1 MTAFGTPRHGDA
13 RRLTAALTITAL
25 LLVVE
30 VAGGI
35 LSGSLALLADAAHM
49 AGDVA
54 ALALSLVTLWL
65 AARPATAQKTFGFYR
80 LEILAAL
87 ANGAGLMILA
97 GLIFAEA
104 YERLLAPPPVRGALM
119 LGVATAGLLG
129 NVAGVLILQRTRRAN
144 LNLRGAFLHVAGDLL
159 GSVATVAASLVI
171 MFTGWTPADPVI
183 SAMIGLLIVAG
194 AWRLMRESLDVLL
207 EGVPRGMR
215 YEEVTD
221 AIRAVPG
228 VADLHDLHVWSIT
241 SDFPVLTSHV
251 VLTDDAEPAAILR
264 ALQVRLRER
273 FGIHHATLQL
283 ESREAQQT
291 WVCSGNRCYLV
302 S

>member
-1 MTAFGTPRHGDA
+1 MTASPTARSGDQ
-13 RRLTAALTITAL
+13 RRLITALSITVL

-30 VAGGI
+30 VVGGI

-54 ALALSLVTLWL
+54 ALVLSLVALRL
-65 AARPATAQKTFGFYR
+65 AARPATARKTFGFYR

-87 ANGAGLMILA
+87 ANGAGLMLLA

-119 LGVATAGLLG
+119 LAVAAVGLAG
-129 NVAGVLILQRTRRAN
+129 NVAAVLILARTHRAN
-144 LNLRGAFLHVAGDLL
+144 LNLRGAFLHVVGDLL
-159 GSVATVAASLVI
+159 GSVGTVAASLVI
-171 MFTGWTPADPVI
+171 LVTGWTAADPLI
-183 SAMIGLLIVAG
+183 SALIGILIVAG
-194 AWRLMRESLDVLL
+194 AWRLMRDSLDVLL
-207 EGVPRGMR
+207 EGVPRGLR

-228 VADLHDLHVWSIT
+228 VADLHDLHLWAIT
-241 SDFPVLTSHV
+241 SDFPVLTAHV
-251 VLTDDAEPAAILR
+251 VLAADAEPSGVLR
-264 ALQVRLRER
+264 ALQVALRER
-273 FGIHHATLQL
+273 FGIGHATLQL
-283 ESREAQQT
+283 ETPAAQQT
-291 WVCSGNRCYLV
+291 WVCSGDRCYLV